1 MRCRF
6 GHEHPPEPL
15 TAATH
20 NRTQP
25 WGPRPYHCP
34 ECSEVNFGDDVRVL
48 RGGSWAT
55 DALVARTSF
64 RRWESPERREAFTGF
79 RCARDA

>member
-1 MRCRF
+1 M
-6 GHEHPPEPL
+6 
-15 TAATH
+15 
-20 NRTQP
+20 
-25 WGPRPYHCP
+25 
-34 ECSEVNFGDDVRVL
+34 NFGDDMRVL

-64 RRWESPERREAFTGF
+64 RRWESPERREVFAGF

>member
-1 MRCRF
+1 
-6 GHEHPPEPL
+6 
-15 TAATH
+15 
-20 NRTQP
+20 
-25 WGPRPYHCP
+25 
-34 ECSEVNFGDDVRVL
+34 VL

-64 RRWESPERREAFTGF
+64 RRWENPERREAFAGF

>member
-1 MRCRF
+1 MDVVGLRALSRV
-6 GHEHPPEPL
+6 PPVPL
-15 TAATH
+15 PGVLGGEL
-20 NRTQP
+20 R
-25 WGPRPYHCP
+25 
-34 ECSEVNFGDDVRVL
+34 DDVRVL

-64 RRWESPERREAFTGF
+64 RRWESPERREAFAGF